1 MLRWGGGAYMF
12 MDVIHVCVAK
22 TLCGKTESQMKNK
35 DRRVVVRV
43 ECGQVPGMCPRY
55 TKSTRVQVR
64 MIHMYS
70 HGFDVSLFH
79 LRFLGVYNVFF
90 SRLGTTN

>member
-1 MLRWGGGAYMF
+1 
-12 MDVIHVCVAK
+12 MDMDEIHVCVAK

-55 TKSTRVQVR
+55 TKSTGTTGT
-64 MIHMYS
+64 HDKHDS
-70 HGFDVSLFH
+70 HGFEHCKTVKHFI
-79 LRFLGVYNVFF
+79 
-90 SRLGTTN
+90 

>member
-1 MLRWGGGAYMF
+1 MCVDEIL
-12 MDVIHVCVAK
+12 VCVAK

-35 DRRVVVRV
+35 DRRHRRVVVWV

>member
-1 MLRWGGGAYMF
+1 MCVEVGGVAYMY
-12 MDVIHVCVAK
+12 MDEIHVCVAK

-70 HGFDVSLFH
+70 HGFDVSLKFH
-79 LRFLGVYNVFF
+79 LRFRGIMSF
-90 SRLGTTN
+90 SLKTTN